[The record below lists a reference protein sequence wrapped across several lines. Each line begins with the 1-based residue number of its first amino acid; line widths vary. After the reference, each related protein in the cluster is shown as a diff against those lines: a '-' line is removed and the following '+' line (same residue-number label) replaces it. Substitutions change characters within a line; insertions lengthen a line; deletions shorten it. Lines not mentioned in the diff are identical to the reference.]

1 MKKLLGKILSLLIL
15 FIVFPMVF
23 GSVKAASFSFD
34 KSTVSTTNGGTFQ
47 ISVTVNPGSD
57 ALNSVDSYVT
67 FDNTLLKATA
77 VAAGTLFPTVTHDES
92 TAGRVYIAGLVN
104 DSASPVTTSGTLA
117 TITFQG
123 LKDGS
128 GTLSF
133 NCDSSKIV
141 KNDINASNVMT
152 CSQNGTS
159 TATIGSGGSS
169 GGSNN
174 PAPTS
179 PPSNPEQLP
188 QTGTFDNV
196 VKFVI
201 PAMILLIVGGAFRL
215 LL

>member
-1 MKKLLGKILSLLIL
+1 MKKILGKILSLLIL
-15 FIVFPMVF
+15 FIVFPLVF

-47 ISVTVNPGSD
+47 VAVIVNPGSD
-57 ALNSVDSYVT
+57 SLNSVDAYVT
-67 FDNTLLKATA
+67 FDASVLKATA
-77 VAAGTLFPTVTHDES
+77 VTAGTLFPTVTHDES
-92 TAGRVYIAGLVN
+92 TSGRVYIAGLVN
-104 DSASPVTTSGTLA
+104 DSASPVTTSGTVA

-123 LKDGS
+123 LKE
-128 GTLSF
+128 GTATLAF

-159 TATIGSGGSS
+159 AATIGSGGSS

-188 QTGTFDNV
+188 
-196 VKFVI
+196 
-201 PAMILLIVGGAFRL
+201 
-215 LL
+215 